1 MIVPALITPMD
12 RSGKPDAG
20 ALQEIMDRLS
30 PSVDGYLVLGSTG
43 EAVTLAPEE
52 RRQLLGGLKVKKPF
66 WVGVGDESLPLAK
79 RHAEAALEAG
89 ADYLLAMPPRFY
101 DRAMTREAFLAYFH
115 GLAELGE
122 VWIYHVPMFTK
133 TDFPL
138 DYIRELAKHPRIT
151 GMKDSSGDMN
161 RLVYYRSHVPDFTVF
176 SGNGLNLAAAVASGA
191 KGAILAVGNIAP
203 RLFAAVMEQQ
213 SNRGSVDRNLAAL
226 AYDTALLF
234 GKGGAVLIKQAMRHL
249 GLPAGY
255 PRQPFPAESAY
266 WPEAEKL
273 LGRLKEEGWLL

>member
-12 RSGKPDAG
+12 RSGKPDSV
-20 ALQEIMDRLS
+20 ALQEIIDRLS

-43 EAVTLAPEE
+43 EAVTLALEE
-52 RRQLLGGLKVKKPF
+52 REHLLEGLQVTKPF
-66 WVGVGDESLPLAK
+66 WVGVGDESLPLAA

-101 DRAMTREAFLAYFH
+101 DRAMNREAFMTYFH

-122 VWIYHVPMFTK
+122 VWIYHVPVFTK

-138 DYIRELAKHPRIT
+138 EYVRELAQHPKIT

-161 RLVYYRSHVPDFTVF
+161 RLIYYRSHVPGFTVF
-176 SGNGLNLAAAVASGA
+176 SGNGLNLAAAIASGA

-213 SNRGSVDRNLAAL
+213 RNQGMVDRNLAAL
-226 AYDTALLF
+226 AYDTAVLF

-255 PRQPFPAESAY
+255 PRAPYPAESAY

>member
-12 RSGKPDAG
+12 RTGKPDAG
-20 ALQEIMDRLS
+20 ALQEIIDRLE
-30 PSVDGYLVLGSTG
+30 PSVGGYLILGSTG

-52 RRQLLGGLKVKKPF
+52 RGQLLSGLKVKKPL
-66 WVGVGDESLPLAK
+66 WIGVGDESLPLAE
-79 RHAEAALEAG
+79 RHAEAAREAG
-89 ADYLLAMPPRFY
+89 ADYFLAMPPRFY
-101 DRAMTREAFLAYFH
+101 DRAMTREAFLTYFH

-122 VWIYHVPMFTK
+122 VWIYHVPLFSK
-133 TDFPL
+133 TEFPL
-138 DYIRELAKHPRIT
+138 EYIRELAQHPRIT
-151 GMKDSSGDMN
+151 GMKDSSGDAN
-161 RLVYYRSHVPDFTVF
+161 RLIYYRAHVPDFTVF

-191 KGAILAVGNIAP
+191 KGAILAVGNLAP
-203 RLFAAVMEQQ
+203 RLFAAVMEEQRT
-213 SNRGSVDRNLAAL
+213 RGNVDRELVGL

-255 PRQPFPAESAY
+255 PRPPFPSESGY

-273 LGRLKEEGWLL
+273 LDRLKEEGWLL

>member
-12 RSGKPDAG
+12 RSGRPDAG
-20 ALQEIMDRLS
+20 ALQEIIDRLE
-30 PSVDGYLVLGSTG
+30 PSVDGFLVLGSTG

-52 RRQLLGGLKVKKPF
+52 RRELLEGLKVRKPF
-66 WVGVGDESLPLAK
+66 WVGVGDESLPLAR
-79 RHAEAALEAG
+79 RHAEAAVAAG

-101 DRAMTREAFLAYFH
+101 DRAMTREAFATYFH
-115 GLAELGE
+115 GLAEVGE

-138 DYIRELAKHPRIT
+138 EIIRELAAHPRIT
-151 GMKDSSGDMN
+151 GMKDSSGDVN
-161 RLVYYRSHVPDFTVF
+161 RLIYYRAHVPGFTVF

-191 KGAILAVGNIAP
+191 RGAILAVGNVAP
-203 RLFAAVMEQQ
+203 RLFSAVMDQQRNNGEVEQE
-213 SNRGSVDRNLAAL
+213 LAAL
-226 AYDTALLF
+226 AYDTAVLF
-234 GKGGAVLIKQAMRHL
+234 GKGGAVLIKQALRFL

-255 PRQPFPAESAY
+255 PRPPFPPESPY
-266 WPEAEKL
+266 WLEAERL

>member
-1 MIVPALITPMD
+1 LIVPALVTPMD
-12 RSGKPDAG
+12 REGRPDPG
-20 ALQEIMDRLS
+20 ALQEIMDRLE

-52 RRQLLGGLKVKKPF
+52 RQSLLTGIKVKKPL
-66 WVGVGDESLPLAK
+66 WIGVGDESLPLAR

-101 DRAMTREAFLAYFH
+101 DRAMTREAFRTYFH

-138 DYIRELAKHPRIT
+138 EIVRELAEHPRIN

-161 RLVYYRSHVPDFTVF
+161 RLIYYRSHVPDFTVF

-203 RLFAAVMEQQ
+203 RLFAEVMEQQ
-213 SNRGSVDRNLAAL
+213 AGGGVDRKLAAL

-255 PRQPFPAESAY
+255 PRQPFPSESPY

-273 LGRLKEEGWLL
+273 IARLKEEGWLL